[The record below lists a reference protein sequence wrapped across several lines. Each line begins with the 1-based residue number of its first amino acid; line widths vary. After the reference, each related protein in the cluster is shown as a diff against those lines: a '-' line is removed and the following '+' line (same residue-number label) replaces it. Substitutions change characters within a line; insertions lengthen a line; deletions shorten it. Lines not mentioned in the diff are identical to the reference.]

1 MDLLACLNS
10 FVRTVDTGSFSA
22 VAREMAASQSAVTR
36 QIGLLEEHFG
46 VRLFHRST
54 RRLTL
59 TDDGARL
66 LDHARRLLEDAA
78 GIHDI
83 LGKQSTSP
91 AGVVRF
97 GVSSAAA
104 RFLAPRLPALFE
116 RYPDLEVELDV
127 SDQRHDLVESRI
139 DVAMRAGDIVDQSVI
154 ARLLG
159 RENLVL
165 VASPDYLDRHGTP
178 EGPDDLS
185 RHSCIRYL
193 TEKGQLT
200 WRLDGPEGEVRIE
213 VNGQLRANNIGV
225 VGLLARSGLG
235 IALLPVFTVID
246 HIREGRLRRVLPSHA
261 MTGLPIHLIYPSR
274 RNLPPRTRV
283 FMDFVAEQFADALG
297 AAQAI

>member
-22 VAREMAASQSAVTR
+22 VAREMSASQSAVTR
-36 QIGLLEEHFG
+36 QISQLESHFG

-66 LDHARRLLEDAA
+66 LDHARRLIEDAA
-78 GIHDI
+78 EIEEL
-83 LGKQSTSP
+83 LGRQSTSP

-104 RFLAPRLPALFE
+104 RFLAPRLPALVE

-127 SDQRHDLVESRI
+127 SDQRRDLVESRI
-139 DVAMRAGDIVDQSVI
+139 DVAMRAGEIADQSVI

-159 RENLVL
+159 RESLVL
-165 VASPDYLDRHGTP
+165 VASPDYLAEHGAPDGP
-178 EGPDDLS
+178 EDLR

-193 TEKGQLT
+193 TENGPLT
-200 WRLDGPEGEVRIE
+200 WRLDGPDGEVQVEIS
-213 VNGQLRANNIGV
+213 GPLSANNIGV

-235 IALLPVFTVID
+235 IALLPAFTVLD
-246 HIREGRLRRVLPSHA
+246 HIREGRLRRVLPA
-261 MTGLPIHLIYPSR
+261 YARTGLPIHLIYSSR

-283 FMDFVAEQFADALG
+283 FMDFVAEQFADALT
-297 AAQAI
+297 AVNAI